1 MSEGARTRPSGWRG
15 RAPPSEPT
23 GVRCELS
30 PTRSSSGSP
39 SCTARSAA
47 DGCGCGGGSCTTSGR
62 SRHRELRLR
71 RIPHGAIF
79 TTQQKKTKKNTHKK
93 NTKKTKRKRTKTHPG
108 TFRGGALARR
118 LGPGVHVYAIWSA
131 THIRAESYRKMN
143 ASRAVQIWQG
153 WRKSRAGRAGTVQ
166 LDNAPEHR
174 ALLWRRWARRAGLR
188 PLDWPSRSG
197 DMAARAPWRARGEH
211 ADGDY
216 SVRSV
221 PPGFPPRTHCGCNFL
236 R

>member
-1 MSEGARTRPSGWRG
+1 M
-15 RAPPSEPT
+15 RAFADAKFFRQP
-23 GVRCELS
+23 LLHS
-30 PTRSSSGSP
+30 PL
-39 SCTARSAA
+39 
-47 DGCGCGGGSCTTSGR
+47 R
-62 SRHRELRLR
+62 SRRVWLR
-71 RIPHGAIF
+71 RGELHDLWAVAAPRTTPAPHPPRGDIYY
-79 TTQQKKTKKNTHKK
+79 TTKKTKKNTHKK
-93 NTKKTKRKRTKTHPG
+93 KHKKTKRKRTKTHPG

-153 WRKSRAGRAGTVQ
+153 GRKSRAGRAGSVQ

-197 DMAARAPWRARGEH
+197 DMAPRAPWRARGEH